1 MFIRLEI
8 ILKKRTNV
16 YFILHYLICWN
27 NLFPY
32 LHFVIDPRH
41 KLLSVSAFFSTHWY
55 LFFLKHLTK
64 PDMHQNLRCI
74 TLNCD
79 SYKFKACDKHDTI
92 CQFIFI
98 QFIVWLHISPHHQ
111 NRNTHSKISKI
122 YRPSPI
128 IWSNI
133 HLVFF

>member
-1 MFIRLEI
+1 M
-8 ILKKRTNV
+8 
-16 YFILHYLICWN
+16 YFVQHYLICWN

-32 LHFVIDPRH
+32 LHFVIDPSH
-41 KLLSVSAFFSTHWY
+41 KLLSVSAFVPTHWY
-55 LFFLKHLTK
+55 IFLKNHLTK

-79 SYKFKACDKHDTI
+79 SYKFKACDKQNI
-92 CQFIFI
+92 PWYNVNLFSFSSLCGCIFLLI
-98 QFIVWLHISPHHQ
+98 IRIET
-111 NRNTHSKISKI
+111 RIASKI

-133 HLVFF
+133 HLIFFSLHILHIL